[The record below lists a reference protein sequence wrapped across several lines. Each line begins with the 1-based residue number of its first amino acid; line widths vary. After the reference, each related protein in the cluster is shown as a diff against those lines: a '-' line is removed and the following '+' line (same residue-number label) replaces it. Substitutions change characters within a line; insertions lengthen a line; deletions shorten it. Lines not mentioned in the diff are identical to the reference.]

1 MKRYNDRNEDLRLA
15 KTMRIKHMHGSPEDR
30 LVSFLTEEHHK
41 LVENEITDNQFRENV
56 KLILR

>member
-1 MKRYNDRNEDLRLA
+1 MKRYNGSLKDLRLA
-15 KTMRIKHMHGSPEDR
+15 KTLRIKHMHGSPKDK
-30 LVSFLTEEHHK
+30 LISFLTEEHHK